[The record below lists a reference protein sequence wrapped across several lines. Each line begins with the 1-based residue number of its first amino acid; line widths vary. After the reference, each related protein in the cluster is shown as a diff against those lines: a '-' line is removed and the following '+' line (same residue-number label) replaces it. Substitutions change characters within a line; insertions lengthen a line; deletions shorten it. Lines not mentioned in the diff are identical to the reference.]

1 MPTYN
6 VSISLYINVKNTA
19 QITIKA
25 ENKEDAKEQARSIH
39 QAKESQP
46 LYCHW
51 CVDWDNMEALELP

>member
-39 QAKESQP
+39 S
-46 LYCHW
+46 
-51 CVDWDNMEALELP
+51 ELTLCSRNTKV